1 MHVNIKDLHAGA
13 WLMANELYAQFI
25 GIVEDNTVEMQFL
38 GEDVTSLIPSEALRP
53 IFVNRNIIQRCGFT
67 LNGNVYSNGIF
78 EITIGGASNIY
89 KITGHRV
96 KRPFV
101 THLLSQLHIFQ
112 NIYRFETDEELV
124 FKPDGL

>member
-1 MHVNIKDLHAGA
+1 MHVDIKDLHAGA

-25 GIVEDNTVEMQFL
+25 DIVEDGVAEVHFF
-38 GEDVTSLIPSEALRP
+38 GEDVTSSIPLEALRP
-53 IFVNRNIIQRCGFT
+53 IFVNRNIIQQCGFS

-101 THLLSQLHIFQ
+101 THLLSQMHIFQ